1 MADRLHLQPK
11 HRQVLEALLR
21 KHLPDVEVWAYGSRV
36 SGKSHD
42 GSDLDLVLRGPG
54 LNEIPIG
61 QLGDFEEAVRESTI
75 PFLVEARDWS
85 RLPTRFHREIE
96 RDHVI
101 LQEGKDRG
109 SLDLEWPLVTVEGI
123 SEKVAI
129 GPFGSSIKVSTFVP
143 YGIPIIN
150 GQHLNGSRVDDSPGF
165 SYITEDHAQR
175 LANARVYRGD
185 IVFTHRG
192 NIGQVSYIPDD
203 SLFDQYIVSQSQ
215 FYVRCDRSKVIPE
228 FLTAYFRSADGQH
241 KLLANASQVGVPS
254 IAQPTTYIRS
264 IEIPLP
270 PMLNQRAIAHVLG
283 TLDDKIELNRH
294 MNETLEAMARALFKS
309 WFVDFDPVRAKMEGR
324 DSYFDSAIWDV
335 FPDTLDEE
343 GKPKGWQ
350 GTELGDRVEILD
362 AKRIP
367 LSSRERQK
375 RQGPFPYH
383 GAAGVLDHI
392 DDYLF
397 DGVHVLLGEDGS
409 VIRADGTP
417 FTQYVWG
424 KFWVNNHAHVL
435 KGKSI
440 SDEMLL
446 CFLEQIDIAPFVT
459 GAVQP
464 KLNQK
469 NLKSVPFPP
478 ADPRMAACFQRATEP
493 LFTQLRINVEQ
504 SQSLTVLRDTLLPKL
519 ISGDVRLRE
528 AEMAVE
534 AVA

>member
-1 MADRLHLQPK
+1 MAGSG
-11 HRQVLEALLR
+11 
-21 KHLPDVEVWAYGSRV
+21 WSRV
-36 SGKSHD
+36 
-42 GSDLDLVLRGPG
+42 P
-54 LNEIPIG
+54 
-61 QLGDFEEAVRESTI
+61 LGDFVTLQRGHDLPDSVRRPGNT
-75 PFLVEARDWS
+75 P
-85 RLPTRFHREIE
+85 
-96 RDHVI
+96 I
-101 LQEGKDRG
+101 LG
-109 SLDLEWPLVTVEGI
+109 SFGVTGWHDEPRAAGPGVTVGRSGASLGVVSFSPVDYWPLNTALYVIDFHGNDQRFAYYFLKQFDFR
-123 SEKVAI
+123 SYNS
-129 GPFGSSIKVSTFVP
+129 GSAQPSLNRNYIHP
-143 YGIPIIN
+143 IPIDVPPVSE
-150 GQHLNGSRVDDSPGF
+150 QH
-165 SYITEDHAQR
+165 
-175 LANARVYRGD
+175 
-185 IVFTHRG
+185 
-192 NIGQVSYIPDD
+192 
-203 SLFDQYIVSQSQ
+203 
-215 FYVRCDRSKVIPE
+215 
-228 FLTAYFRSADGQH
+228 
-241 KLLANASQVGVPS
+241 
-254 IAQPTTYIRS
+254 
-264 IEIPLP
+264 
-270 PMLNQRAIAHVLG
+270 AIAHILG
-283 TLDDKIELNRH
+283 TLDDKIELNRR
-294 MNETLEAMARALFKS
+294 MNETLEAMARALFRS

-324 DSYFDSAIWDV
+324 DPYLDSEIWDL
-335 FPDTLDEE
+335 FPDTLNKE
-343 GKPKGWQ
+343 GEPEGWQ
-350 GTELGDRVEILD
+350 STELGDRVEILD

>member
-1 MADRLHLQPK
+1 MGVEPAIDISAEQRETIL
-11 HRQVLEALLR
+11 ALLER
-21 KHLPDVEVWAYGSRV
+21 HLPGTAAWVYGSRTKWT
-36 SGKSHD
+36 SRPQ
-42 GSDLDLVLRGPG
+42 SDLDLVVFSTPEQRAQVGALRDAFEESDLPFRVDLFVWDDVPEAFHEKIETEHVALVSSDVRRVNLGWNETTLGDVIELKRGYDLPRQQRISGAVPVVSSSGVIDYHQQSKVSGPG
-54 LNEIPIG
+54 VVIGRYGTLGQVFFIRDDYWPLNTA
-61 QLGDFEEAVRESTI
+61 LYVRDFKGNDPRFISY
-75 PFLVEARDWS
+75 FLE
-85 RLPTRFHREIE
+85 
-96 RDHVI
+96 
-101 LQEGKDRG
+101 
-109 SLDLEWPLVTVEGI
+109 SLD
-123 SEKVAI
+123 
-129 GPFGSSIKVSTFVP
+129 VSTYSDKAAVP
-143 YGIPIIN
+143 GIN
-150 GQHLNGSRVDDSPGF
+150 RNHLHQEVVCIPSS
-165 SYITEDHAQR
+165 TAEQR
-175 LANARVYRGD
+175 G
-185 IVFTHRG
+185 
-192 NIGQVSYIPDD
+192 
-203 SLFDQYIVSQSQ
+203 
-215 FYVRCDRSKVIPE
+215 
-228 FLTAYFRSADGQH
+228 
-241 KLLANASQVGVPS
+241 
-254 IAQPTTYIRS
+254 
-264 IEIPLP
+264 
-270 PMLNQRAIAHVLG
+270 IAHVLG
-283 TLDDKIELNRH
+283 TLDDKIELIRH
-294 MNETLEAMARALFKS
+294 MNKTLEAMARALFKS

-350 GTELGDRVEILD
+350 ETELGDRVEILD